1 MWKYFMVDQRLSGKQ
16 KTKRFIKG
24 TGLEWTTV
32 TSGIPQGSVPG
43 SIFFFTIYINDL
55 PDVVQNIANLFSDD
69 TKVYAIVNKEEEQH
83 SLQNDINNRV
93 HWSDKWLLQFNKSK
107 CKYVHLGHATNTKH
121 KMGEHEINQVTE
133 ENDIGILI
141 DDKLK
146 FQQHIKQQT
155 TQSKPKT

>member
-16 KTKRFIKG
+16 KTKRFING

-55 PDVVQNIANLFSDD
+55 PDVVQNIANLFLDD

-83 SLQNDINNRV
+83 SLQNE
-93 HWSDKWLLQFNKSK
+93 K
-107 CKYVHLGHATNTKH
+107 T
-121 KMGEHEINQVTE
+121 TE
-133 ENDIGILI
+133 CIGQI
-141 DDKLK
+141 
-146 FQQHIKQQT
+146 
-155 TQSKPKT
+155 SGS